1 MKSLKMIKSTD
12 KFKLIME
19 RYNRNEEKIAQEKK
33 LKSSINNRFINDL
46 NEVRR
51 IRNFSDEQY
60 VLNEIKNEND
70 IKNEK
75 KLNSYDKQKSKAK
88 QTNNTKK
95 FIRSEKINKDIFF
108 YFRDKIYEKK
118 NINKKINGKDYFD
131 SYMRDKVPNYRIVS
145 SKRSDEN
152 SISSNQSKKSNIRS
166 SNDKL
171 LILPAICSRKS
182 MKRSNQNKSNSYI
195 SIDENTSQM
204 VSILPSDKNIQTEA
218 SEEIKSMEGNKDK
231 NKFRKN
237 NKINP
242 QQKENNFNTLNV
254 KQILKNYRNSRQNL
268 LIKLQLPLLQND
280 IFNKINKV
288 TNNSKNISKSI
299 NHLST
304 EGNLAYEN
312 EKKRVKFIK
321 EIMKE

>member
-19 RYNRNEEKIAQEKK
+19 RYNRNEDKIAQQKK
-33 LKSSINNRFINDL
+33 FKSSLNARFINDL
-46 NEVRR
+46 NEVKRF
-51 IRNFSDEQY
+51 RNFSDEQY

-70 IKNEK
+70 FKNEK
-75 KLNSYDKQKSKAK
+75 KLNSFDKQKSKEK
-88 QTNNTKK
+88 QTNNSNK

-108 YFRDKIYEKK
+108 YFRDKINEKK
-118 NINKKINGKDYFD
+118 NINKKIDGKDYLD
-131 SYMRDKVPNYRIVS
+131 SYMRAKVPNYRIVS
-145 SKRSDEN
+145 SKRSDEQ
-152 SISSNQSKKSNIRS
+152 SMSSNQSKKSNIRS

-171 LILPAICSRKS
+171 LILPAICSRRS

-195 SIDENTSQM
+195 SIDENTSQII
-204 VSILPSDKNIQTEA
+204 SILPSDKNIKTEA
-218 SEEIKSMEGNKDK
+218 SEEIKSIEGNKDK
-231 NKFRKN
+231 NNFRKY
-237 NKINP
+237 NKIKS
-242 QQKENNFNTLNV
+242 QKNENNFNTLNV
-254 KQILKNYRNSRQNL
+254 KQILKNYRNSRESL
-268 LIKLQLPLLQND
+268 LIKLQLPLVQND

-288 TNNSKNISKSI
+288 TSNSKNISKSI

-321 EIMKE
+321 EIMNE

>member
-12 KFKLIME
+12 RFKLIMD
-19 RYNRNEEKIAQEKK
+19 RYNRNENKIAEQKK
-33 LKSSINNRFINDL
+33 FKSSINSRFVNDL

-51 IRNFSDEQY
+51 YRNFSDEQY

-75 KLNSYDKQKSKAK
+75 KLNSYDKQKSKEK
-88 QTNNTKK
+88 QSNNSNK
-95 FIRSEKINKDIFF
+95 FVRNEKINKDIFF

-118 NINKKINGKDYFD
+118 NNKKQIDGKDYLD
-131 SYMRDKVPNYRIVS
+131 SYMRSKVPNNRIVS
-145 SKRSDEN
+145 SKRSDEQ
-152 SISSNQSKKSNIRS
+152 SKSSNQSKQSNKKS

-171 LILPAICSRKS
+171 LILPAICSRRS
-182 MKRSNQNKSNSYI
+182 LRRSNQNKSNSYI
-195 SIDENTSQM
+195 TIDENTSQII
-204 VSILPSDKNIQTEA
+204 SILPSDKNIRTEA
-218 SEEIKSMEGNKDK
+218 NEEINTVEGNKDK
-231 NKFRKN
+231 NKFRKY

-242 QQKENNFNTLNV
+242 QKNENNINILSV
-254 KQILKNYRNSRQNL
+254 KKFLKNYRNSRENL

-299 NHLST
+299 NQLST

-321 EIMKE
+321 EIMNE

>member
-19 RYNRNEEKIAQEKK
+19 RYNRNEDKIAQQKK
-33 LKSSINNRFINDL
+33 FKSSLNARFINDL
-46 NEVRR
+46 NEVKRF
-51 IRNFSDEQY
+51 RNFSDEQY

-75 KLNSYDKQKSKAK
+75 KLNSFDKQKSKEK
-88 QTNNTKK
+88 QTNNSNK

-118 NINKKINGKDYFD
+118 NINKKIDGKDYLD
-131 SYMRDKVPNYRIVS
+131 SYMRAKVPNYRIVS
-145 SKRSDEN
+145 SKRSDEQ
-152 SISSNQSKKSNIRS
+152 SMSSNQSKKSNIRS

-171 LILPAICSRKS
+171 LILPAICSRRS

-195 SIDENTSQM
+195 SIDENTSQII
-204 VSILPSDKNIQTEA
+204 SILPSDKNIKTEA
-218 SEEIKSMEGNKDK
+218 SEEIKSIEGNKDK
-231 NKFRKN
+231 NNFRKY
-237 NKINP
+237 NKIKS
-242 QQKENNFNTLNV
+242 QKNENNFNTLNV
-254 KQILKNYRNSRQNL
+254 KQILKNYRNSKESL
-268 LIKLQLPLLQND
+268 LIKLQLPLVQND

-288 TNNSKNISKSI
+288 TSNSKNISKSI

-321 EIMKE
+321 EIMNE

>member
-1 MKSLKMIKSTD
+1 MKSLNMIKSTD
-12 KFKLIME
+12 RFKLIMD
-19 RYNRNEEKIAQEKK
+19 RYNKNGDKIAEQKK
-33 LKSSINNRFINDL
+33 FKSSLNSRFVNDL
-46 NEVRR
+46 NEIRR
-51 IRNFSDEQY
+51 FRNFSDEQY

-75 KLNSYDKQKSKAK
+75 KLNEYDKQKSKEK
-88 QTNNTKK
+88 PVNIPNK

-118 NINKKINGKDYFD
+118 NAKKKINGKDYLD
-131 SYMRDKVPNYRIVS
+131 SYMRSKLPYFRTAS
-145 SKRSDEN
+145 SKRSDKL
-152 SISSNQSKKSNIRS
+152 SMSSNQSKKSSTRN

-171 LILPAICSRKS
+171 LILPDICSRRS

-195 SIDENTSQM
+195 SIDENTSQ
-204 VSILPSDKNIQTEA
+204 IINNLPSDKNIKSEA
-218 SEEIKSMEGNKDK
+218 SEEINSIEGNKDK
-231 NKFRKN
+231 NKFRKS

-242 QQKENNFNTLNV
+242 QKNENNFNTLKV
-254 KQILKNYRNSRQNL
+254 KQILRNYRNSRENV

-288 TNNSKNISKSI
+288 TTNSKNISKSI
-299 NHLST
+299 NHLSS

-321 EIMKE
+321 EILNE

>member
-12 KFKLIME
+12 KFKLIMD
-19 RYNRNEEKIAQEKK
+19 RYNKSEDKIAEQKK
-33 LKSSINNRFINDL
+33 FKSSLNSRFVNDL
-46 NEVRR
+46 NEIRR
-51 IRNFSDEQY
+51 FRNFSDEQY

-75 KLNSYDKQKSKAK
+75 KLNEYDKQKSKEKAI
-88 QTNNTKK
+88 NISNK

-118 NINKKINGKDYFD
+118 NANRKINGKDYFD
-131 SYMRDKVPNYRIVS
+131 SYMRSKLPYYRIAS
-145 SKRSDEN
+145 SKRSDEQ
-152 SISSNQSKKSNIRS
+152 SMSSNQSKKSSIRN

-171 LILPAICSRKS
+171 LILPAICSRRS
-182 MKRSNQNKSNSYI
+182 LKRSNQNKSNSYI
-195 SIDENTSQM
+195 SIDENTSQIIN
-204 VSILPSDKNIQTEA
+204 ILPSDKNIKTEA
-218 SEEIKSMEGNKDK
+218 SEEINSIEGNKDK
-231 NKFRKN
+231 NKFRKF

-242 QQKENNFNTLNV
+242 QKNENNFNTLNV
-254 KQILKNYRNSRQNL
+254 KKILRNYRNSRENL

-288 TNNSKNISKSI
+288 TTNSKNISKSI

-321 EIMKE
+321 EILNE

>member
-19 RYNRNEEKIAQEKK
+19 RYNRNEDKIAQQKK
-33 LKSSINNRFINDL
+33 FKSSLNARFINDL
-46 NEVRR
+46 NEVKRF
-51 IRNFSDEQY
+51 RNFSDEQY

-75 KLNSYDKQKSKAK
+75 KLNSFDKQKSKEK
-88 QTNNTKK
+88 QTNNSNK

-118 NINKKINGKDYFD
+118 NINKKNDGKDYLD
-131 SYMRDKVPNYRIVS
+131 SYMRAKVPNYRIVS
-145 SKRSDEN
+145 SKRSDEQ
-152 SISSNQSKKSNIRS
+152 SMSSNQSKKSNIRS

-171 LILPAICSRKS
+171 LILPAICSRRS

-195 SIDENTSQM
+195 SIDENTSQII
-204 VSILPSDKNIQTEA
+204 SILPSDKNIKTEA
-218 SEEIKSMEGNKDK
+218 SEEIKSIEGNKDK
-231 NKFRKN
+231 NNFRKY
-237 NKINP
+237 NKIKS
-242 QQKENNFNTLNV
+242 QKNENNFNTLNV
-254 KQILKNYRNSRQNL
+254 KQILKNYRNSRESL
-268 LIKLQLPLLQND
+268 LIKLQLPLVQND

-288 TNNSKNISKSI
+288 TSNSKNISKSI

-321 EIMKE
+321 EIMNE

>member
-19 RYNRNEEKIAQEKK
+19 RYNRNEDKRAQKK
-33 LKSSINNRFINDL
+33 KFKNSLNARFINDL
-46 NEVRR
+46 NEVKRF
-51 IRNFSDEQY
+51 RNFSDEQY

-75 KLNSYDKQKSKAK
+75 KLNSFDKQKSKEK
-88 QTNNTKK
+88 QTNNSNK

-118 NINKKINGKDYFD
+118 NINKKIDGKDYLD
-131 SYMRDKVPNYRIVS
+131 SYMRAKVPNYRIVS
-145 SKRSDEN
+145 SKRSDEQ
-152 SISSNQSKKSNIRS
+152 SMSSNQSKKSNIRS

-171 LILPAICSRKS
+171 LILPAICSRRS

-195 SIDENTSQM
+195 SIDENTSQII
-204 VSILPSDKNIQTEA
+204 SILPFDKNIKTEA
-218 SEEIKSMEGNKDK
+218 SEEIKSIEGNKDK
-231 NKFRKN
+231 NNFRKY
-237 NKINP
+237 NKIKS
-242 QQKENNFNTLNV
+242 QKNENNFNTLNV
-254 KQILKNYRNSRQNL
+254 KQILKNYRNSRESL
-268 LIKLQLPLLQND
+268 LIKLQLPLVQND

-321 EIMKE
+321 EIMNE

>member
-108 YFRDKIYEKK
+108 YFRDKIFEKK

>member
-19 RYNRNEEKIAQEKK
+19 RYNRNEDKRAQQKK
-33 LKSSINNRFINDL
+33 FKNSLNARFINDL
-46 NEVRR
+46 NEVKRF
-51 IRNFSDEQY
+51 RNFSDEQY

-75 KLNSYDKQKSKAK
+75 KLNSFDKQKSKEK
-88 QTNNTKK
+88 QTNNSNK

-118 NINKKINGKDYFD
+118 NINKKIDGKDYLD
-131 SYMRDKVPNYRIVS
+131 SYMRAKVPNYRIVS
-145 SKRSDEN
+145 SKRSDEQ
-152 SISSNQSKKSNIRS
+152 SMSSNQSKKSNIRS

-171 LILPAICSRKS
+171 LILPAICSRRS

-195 SIDENTSQM
+195 SIDENTSQII
-204 VSILPSDKNIQTEA
+204 SILPFDKNIKTEA
-218 SEEIKSMEGNKDK
+218 SEEIKSIEGNKDK
-231 NKFRKN
+231 NNFRKY
-237 NKINP
+237 NKIKS
-242 QQKENNFNTLNV
+242 QKNENNFNTLNV
-254 KQILKNYRNSRQNL
+254 KQILKNYRNSRESL
-268 LIKLQLPLLQND
+268 LIKLQLPLVQND

-321 EIMKE
+321 EIMNE

>member
-19 RYNRNEEKIAQEKK
+19 RYNRNEDKIAQQKK
-33 LKSSINNRFINDL
+33 FKSSLNARFINDL
-46 NEVRR
+46 NEVKRF
-51 IRNFSDEQY
+51 RNFSDEQY

-75 KLNSYDKQKSKAK
+75 KLNSFDKQKSKEK
-88 QTNNTKK
+88 QTNNSNK

-108 YFRDKIYEKK
+108 YFRDKINEKK
-118 NINKKINGKDYFD
+118 NINKKIDGKDYLD
-131 SYMRDKVPNYRIVS
+131 SYMRAKVPNYRIVS
-145 SKRSDEN
+145 SKRSDEQ
-152 SISSNQSKKSNIRS
+152 SMSSNQSKKSNIRS

-171 LILPAICSRKS
+171 LILPAICSRRS

-195 SIDENTSQM
+195 SIDENTSQII
-204 VSILPSDKNIQTEA
+204 SILPSDKNIKTEA
-218 SEEIKSMEGNKDK
+218 SEEIKSIEGNKDK
-231 NKFRKN
+231 NNFRKY
-237 NKINP
+237 NKIKS
-242 QQKENNFNTLNV
+242 QKNENNFNTLNV
-254 KQILKNYRNSRQNL
+254 KQILKNYRNSRESL
-268 LIKLQLPLLQND
+268 LIKLQLPLVQND

-288 TNNSKNISKSI
+288 TSNSKNISKSI

-321 EIMKE
+321 EIMNE

>member
-19 RYNRNEEKIAQEKK
+19 RYNRNEDKIAQQKK
-33 LKSSINNRFINDL
+33 FKRSLNARFINDL
-46 NEVRR
+46 NEVKRF
-51 IRNFSDEQY
+51 RNFSDEQY

-75 KLNSYDKQKSKAK
+75 KLNSFDKQKSKEK
-88 QTNNTKK
+88 QTNNSNK

-118 NINKKINGKDYFD
+118 NINKKIDGKDYLD
-131 SYMRDKVPNYRIVS
+131 SYMRAKVSNYRIVS
-145 SKRSDEN
+145 SKRSDEQ
-152 SISSNQSKKSNIRS
+152 SMSSNQSKKSNIRS

-171 LILPAICSRKS
+171 LILPAICSRRS

-195 SIDENTSQM
+195 SFNENTSQII
-204 VSILPSDKNIQTEA
+204 SILPSDKNIKTEA
-218 SEEIKSMEGNKDK
+218 SEEIKSIEGNKDK
-231 NKFRKN
+231 NNFRKY
-237 NKINP
+237 NKIKS
-242 QQKENNFNTLNV
+242 QKNKNNFNTLNV
-254 KQILKNYRNSRQNL
+254 KQILKNYRNSRESL
-268 LIKLQLPLLQND
+268 LIKLQLPLVQND

-288 TNNSKNISKSI
+288 TSNSKNISKSI

-321 EIMKE
+321 EIMNE

>member
-288 TNNSKNISKSI
+288 TNNSKNISKII

-312 EKKRVKFIK
+312 EKKKVKFIK

>member
-19 RYNRNEEKIAQEKK
+19 RYNRNEDKIAQQKK
-33 LKSSINNRFINDL
+33 FKSSLNARFINDL
-46 NEVRR
+46 NEVKRF
-51 IRNFSDEQY
+51 RNFSDEQY

-75 KLNSYDKQKSKAK
+75 KLNSFDKQKSKEK
-88 QTNNTKK
+88 QTNNSNK

-118 NINKKINGKDYFD
+118 NINKKIDGKDYLD
-131 SYMRDKVPNYRIVS
+131 SYMRAKVPNYRIVS
-145 SKRSDEN
+145 SKRSDEQ
-152 SISSNQSKKSNIRS
+152 SMSSNQSKKSNIRS

-171 LILPAICSRKS
+171 LILPAICSRRS

-195 SIDENTSQM
+195 SIDENTSQII
-204 VSILPSDKNIQTEA
+204 SILPSDKNIKTEA
-218 SEEIKSMEGNKDK
+218 SEEIKSIEGNKDK
-231 NKFRKN
+231 NNFRKY
-237 NKINP
+237 NKIKS
-242 QQKENNFNTLNV
+242 QKNENNFNTLNV
-254 KQILKNYRNSRQNL
+254 KQILKNYRNSRESL
-268 LIKLQLPLLQND
+268 LIKLQLPLVQND

-288 TNNSKNISKSI
+288 TSNSKNISKSI

-321 EIMKE
+321 EIMNE

>member
-19 RYNRNEEKIAQEKK
+19 RYNRNEDKIAQQKK
-33 LKSSINNRFINDL
+33 FKSSLNARFINDL
-46 NEVRR
+46 NEVKRF
-51 IRNFSDEQY
+51 RNFSDEQY

-75 KLNSYDKQKSKAK
+75 KLNSFDKQKSKEK
-88 QTNNTKK
+88 QTNNSNK

-118 NINKKINGKDYFD
+118 NINKKIDGKDYLD
-131 SYMRDKVPNYRIVS
+131 SYMRAKVSNYRIVS
-145 SKRSDEN
+145 SKRSDEQ
-152 SISSNQSKKSNIRS
+152 SMSSNQSKKSNIRS

-171 LILPAICSRKS
+171 LILPAICSRRS

-195 SIDENTSQM
+195 SIDENTSQII
-204 VSILPSDKNIQTEA
+204 SILPSDKNIKTEA
-218 SEEIKSMEGNKDK
+218 SEEIKSIEGNKDK
-231 NKFRKN
+231 NNFRKY
-237 NKINP
+237 NKIKS
-242 QQKENNFNTLNV
+242 QKNENNFNTLNV
-254 KQILKNYRNSRQNL
+254 KQILKNYRNSRESL
-268 LIKLQLPLLQND
+268 LIKLQLPLVQND

-288 TNNSKNISKSI
+288 TSNSKNISKSI

-321 EIMKE
+321 EIMNE

>member
-1 MKSLKMIKSTD
+1 
-12 KFKLIME
+12 ME
-19 RYNRNEEKIAQEKK
+19 RYNRNEDKIAQQKK
-33 LKSSINNRFINDL
+33 FKSSLNARFINDL
-46 NEVRR
+46 NEVKRF
-51 IRNFSDEQY
+51 RNFSDEQY

-75 KLNSYDKQKSKAK
+75 KLNSFDKQKSKEK
-88 QTNNTKK
+88 QTNNSNK

-118 NINKKINGKDYFD
+118 NINKKIDGKDYLD
-131 SYMRDKVPNYRIVS
+131 SYMRAKIPNYRIVS
-145 SKRSDEN
+145 SKRSDEQ
-152 SISSNQSKKSNIRS
+152 SMSSNQSKKSNIRS

-171 LILPAICSRKS
+171 LILPAICSRRS

-195 SIDENTSQM
+195 SIDENTSQII
-204 VSILPSDKNIQTEA
+204 SILPSDKNIKTEA
-218 SEEIKSMEGNKDK
+218 SEEIKSIEGNKDK
-231 NKFRKN
+231 NNFRKY
-237 NKINP
+237 NKIKS
-242 QQKENNFNTLNV
+242 QKNKNNFNTLNV
-254 KQILKNYRNSRQNL
+254 KQILKNYRNSRESL
-268 LIKLQLPLLQND
+268 LIKLQLPLVQND

-288 TNNSKNISKSI
+288 TSNSKNISKSI

-321 EIMKE
+321 EIMNE

>member
-12 KFKLIME
+12 KFKIIMD
-19 RYNRNEEKIAQEKK
+19 RYNKNEDKIAEQKK
-33 LKSSINNRFINDL
+33 FKSSLNSRFVNDL
-46 NEVRR
+46 NEIRR
-51 IRNFSDEQY
+51 FRNFSDEQY

-75 KLNSYDKQKSKAK
+75 KLNSYDKQKSKTK
-88 QTNNTKK
+88 PNNTSNKL
-95 FIRSEKINKDIFF
+95 IRSEKINKDIFF

-118 NINKKINGKDYFD
+118 NANKKINGKDYFE
-131 SYMRDKVPNYRIVS
+131 SYMRDKESNNRIFS
-145 SKRSDEN
+145 SKRSDEQ
-152 SISSNQSKKSNIRS
+152 SMSSNQSKISNIRS
-166 SNDKL
+166 SNGKL
-171 LILPAICSRKS
+171 LILPHICSKSS
-182 MKRSNQNKSNSYI
+182 MKRSDQNKSNSYI
-195 SIDENTSQM
+195 SIDENTNQIIN
-204 VSILPSDKNIQTEA
+204 ILPSDKIIQTEA
-218 SEEIKSMEGNKDK
+218 SVEINSNEGNKDK

-237 NKINP
+237 NKKSR
-242 QQKENNFNTLNV
+242 QKNENNFNTLNV
-254 KQILKNYRNSRQNL
+254 KKILRNYRNSRENL

-288 TNNSKNISKSI
+288 TTNSKNISKSI

-321 EIMKE
+321 EILNE

>member
-19 RYNRNEEKIAQEKK
+19 RYNRNEDKIAQQKK
-33 LKSSINNRFINDL
+33 FKRSLNARFINDL
-46 NEVRR
+46 NEVKRF
-51 IRNFSDEQY
+51 RNFSDEQY

-75 KLNSYDKQKSKAK
+75 KLNSFDKQKSKEK
-88 QTNNTKK
+88 QTNNSNK

-118 NINKKINGKDYFD
+118 NINKKIDGKDYLD
-131 SYMRDKVPNYRIVS
+131 SYMRAKVPNYRIVS
-145 SKRSDEN
+145 SKRSDEQ
-152 SISSNQSKKSNIRS
+152 SMSSNQSKKSNIRS

-171 LILPAICSRKS
+171 LILPAICSRRS

-195 SIDENTSQM
+195 SIDENTSQII
-204 VSILPSDKNIQTEA
+204 SILPSDKNIKTEA
-218 SEEIKSMEGNKDK
+218 SEEIKSIEGNKDK
-231 NKFRKN
+231 NNFRKY
-237 NKINP
+237 NKIKS
-242 QQKENNFNTLNV
+242 QKNENNFNTLNV
-254 KQILKNYRNSRQNL
+254 KQILKNYRNSRESL
-268 LIKLQLPLLQND
+268 LIKLQLPLVQND

-288 TNNSKNISKSI
+288 TSNSKNISKSI

-321 EIMKE
+321 EIMNE

>member
-19 RYNRNEEKIAQEKK
+19 RYNRNEDKIAQQKK
-33 LKSSINNRFINDL
+33 FKSSLNARFINDL
-46 NEVRR
+46 NEVKRF
-51 IRNFSDEQY
+51 RNFSDEQY

-75 KLNSYDKQKSKAK
+75 KLNSFDKQKSKEK
-88 QTNNTKK
+88 QTNNSNK

-118 NINKKINGKDYFD
+118 NINKKIDGKDYLD
-131 SYMRDKVPNYRIVS
+131 SYMRAKVPNYRIVS
-145 SKRSDEN
+145 SKRSDEQ
-152 SISSNQSKKSNIRS
+152 SMSSNQSKKSNIRS

-171 LILPAICSRKS
+171 LILPAICSRRS

-195 SIDENTSQM
+195 SIDENTSQII
-204 VSILPSDKNIQTEA
+204 SILPSDKNIKTEA
-218 SEEIKSMEGNKDK
+218 SEEIKSIEGNKDK
-231 NKFRKN
+231 NNFRKY
-237 NKINP
+237 NKIKS
-242 QQKENNFNTLNV
+242 QKNKNNFNTLNV
-254 KQILKNYRNSRQNL
+254 KQILKNYRNSRESL
-268 LIKLQLPLLQND
+268 LIKLQLPLVQND

-288 TNNSKNISKSI
+288 TSNSKNISKSI

-321 EIMKE
+321 EIMNE

>member
-19 RYNRNEEKIAQEKK
+19 RYNRNEDKIAQQKK
-33 LKSSINNRFINDL
+33 FKSSLNARFINDL
-46 NEVRR
+46 NEVKRF
-51 IRNFSDEQY
+51 RNFSDEQY

-75 KLNSYDKQKSKAK
+75 KLNSFDKQKSKEK
-88 QTNNTKK
+88 QTNNSNK

-118 NINKKINGKDYFD
+118 NINKKIDGKDYLD
-131 SYMRDKVPNYRIVS
+131 SYMRAKVSNYRIVS
-145 SKRSDEN
+145 SKRSDEQ
-152 SISSNQSKKSNIRS
+152 SMSSNQSKKSNIRS

-171 LILPAICSRKS
+171 LILPAICSRRS

-195 SIDENTSQM
+195 SIDENTSQII
-204 VSILPSDKNIQTEA
+204 SILPSDKNIKTEA
-218 SEEIKSMEGNKDK
+218 SEEIKSIEGNKDK
-231 NKFRKN
+231 NNFRKY
-237 NKINP
+237 NKIKS
-242 QQKENNFNTLNV
+242 QKNKNNFNTLNV
-254 KQILKNYRNSRQNL
+254 KQILKNYRNSRESL
-268 LIKLQLPLLQND
+268 LIKLQLPLVQND

-288 TNNSKNISKSI
+288 TSNSKNISKSI

-321 EIMKE
+321 EIMNE

>member
-19 RYNRNEEKIAQEKK
+19 RYNRNEDKIAQQKK
-33 LKSSINNRFINDL
+33 FKSSLNARFINDL
-46 NEVRR
+46 NEVKRF
-51 IRNFSDEQY
+51 RNFSDEQY

-75 KLNSYDKQKSKAK
+75 KLNSFDKQKSKEK
-88 QTNNTKK
+88 QTNNSNK

-118 NINKKINGKDYFD
+118 NINKKIDGKDYLD
-131 SYMRDKVPNYRIVS
+131 SYMRAKVPNYRIVS
-145 SKRSDEN
+145 SKRSDEQ
-152 SISSNQSKKSNIRS
+152 SMSSNQSKKSNIRS

-171 LILPAICSRKS
+171 LILPAICSRRS

-204 VSILPSDKNIQTEA
+204 ISILPSDKNIKTEA
-218 SEEIKSMEGNKDK
+218 SEEIKSIEGNKDK
-231 NKFRKN
+231 NNFRKY
-237 NKINP
+237 NKIKS
-242 QQKENNFNTLNV
+242 QKNENNFNTLNV
-254 KQILKNYRNSRQNL
+254 KQILKNYRNSRESL
-268 LIKLQLPLLQND
+268 LIKLQLPLVQND

-288 TNNSKNISKSI
+288 TSNSKNISKSI

-321 EIMKE
+321 EIMNE

>member
-19 RYNRNEEKIAQEKK
+19 RYNRNEEAQQKK
-33 LKSSINNRFINDL
+33 FKSSLNARFINDL
-46 NEVRR
+46 NEVKRF
-51 IRNFSDEQY
+51 RNFSDEQY

-75 KLNSYDKQKSKAK
+75 KLNSFDKQKSKEK
-88 QTNNTKK
+88 QTNNSNK

-118 NINKKINGKDYFD
+118 NINKKIDGKDYLD
-131 SYMRDKVPNYRIVS
+131 SYMRAKVPNYRIVS
-145 SKRSDEN
+145 SKRSDEQ
-152 SISSNQSKKSNIRS
+152 SMSSNQSKKSNIRS

-171 LILPAICSRKS
+171 LILPAICSRRS

-195 SIDENTSQM
+195 SIDENTSQII
-204 VSILPSDKNIQTEA
+204 SILPSDKNIKTEA
-218 SEEIKSMEGNKDK
+218 SEEIKSIEGNKDK
-231 NKFRKN
+231 NNFRKY
-237 NKINP
+237 NKIKS
-242 QQKENNFNTLNV
+242 QKNKNNFNTLNV
-254 KQILKNYRNSRQNL
+254 KQILKNYRNSRESL
-268 LIKLQLPLLQND
+268 LIKLQLPLVQND

-288 TNNSKNISKSI
+288 TSNSKNISKSI

-321 EIMKE
+321 EIMNE

>member
-19 RYNRNEEKIAQEKK
+19 RYNRNEDKIAQQKK
-33 LKSSINNRFINDL
+33 FKRSLNARFINDL
-46 NEVRR
+46 NEVKRF
-51 IRNFSDEQY
+51 RNFSDEQY

-75 KLNSYDKQKSKAK
+75 KLNSFDKQKSKEK
-88 QTNNTKK
+88 QTNNSNK

-118 NINKKINGKDYFD
+118 NINKKIDGKDYLD
-131 SYMRDKVPNYRIVS
+131 SYMRAKVSNYRIVS
-145 SKRSDEN
+145 SKRSDEQ
-152 SISSNQSKKSNIRS
+152 SMSSNQSKKSNIRS

-171 LILPAICSRKS
+171 LILPAICSRRS

-195 SIDENTSQM
+195 SIDENTSQII
-204 VSILPSDKNIQTEA
+204 SILPSDKNIKTEA
-218 SEEIKSMEGNKDK
+218 SEEIKSIEGNKDK
-231 NKFRKN
+231 NNFRKY
-237 NKINP
+237 NKIKS
-242 QQKENNFNTLNV
+242 QKNKNNFNTLNV
-254 KQILKNYRNSRQNL
+254 KQILKNYRNSRESL
-268 LIKLQLPLLQND
+268 LIKLQLPLVQND

-288 TNNSKNISKSI
+288 TSNSKNISKSI

-312 EKKRVKFIK
+312 EKKRVNFIK
-321 EIMKE
+321 EIMNE

>member
-19 RYNRNEEKIAQEKK
+19 RYNRNEDKIAQQKK
-33 LKSSINNRFINDL
+33 FKRSLNARFINDL
-46 NEVRR
+46 NEVKRF
-51 IRNFSDEQY
+51 RNFSDEQY

-75 KLNSYDKQKSKAK
+75 KLNSFDKQKSKEK
-88 QTNNTKK
+88 QTNNSNK

-118 NINKKINGKDYFD
+118 NINKKIDGKDYLD
-131 SYMRDKVPNYRIVS
+131 SYMRAKVSNYRIVS
-145 SKRSDEN
+145 SKRSDEQ
-152 SISSNQSKKSNIRS
+152 SMSSNQSKKSNIRS

-171 LILPAICSRKS
+171 LILPAICSRRS

-195 SIDENTSQM
+195 SIDENTSQII
-204 VSILPSDKNIQTEA
+204 SILPSDKNIKTEA
-218 SEEIKSMEGNKDK
+218 SEEIKSIEGNKDK
-231 NKFRKN
+231 NNFRKY
-237 NKINP
+237 NKIKS
-242 QQKENNFNTLNV
+242 QKNKNNFNTLNV
-254 KQILKNYRNSRQNL
+254 KQILKNYRNSRESL
-268 LIKLQLPLLQND
+268 LIKLQLPLVQND

-288 TNNSKNISKSI
+288 TSNSKNISKSI

-321 EIMKE
+321 EIMNE